1 MEQEVVEI
9 STQHLSYFVGSSQTD
24 KRKEQIE
31 FTEVRLCRL
40 LHYFLDRPELGMPIV
55 NETLLMF
62 LEYAC
67 KRDSVLLK
75 GLQTVN
81 FKIFLIL

>member
-1 MEQEVVEI
+1 MELETVEI
-9 STQHLSYFVGSSQTD
+9 PTQHLPYLVSNRQTD
-24 KRKEQIE
+24 RKKDQIE

-67 KRDSVLLK
+67 KRDHELLK
-75 GLQTVN
+75 ELQLVGW
-81 FKIFLIL
+81 FFDC